1 MSIRVMVVD
10 DSAFMRKMITQI
22 LTSDPGIE
30 VAATARN
37 GADALKKLASIEV
50 DVITL
55 DVEMPVMNGLDTLRE
70 LMTVNPKPVIMLSSR
85 TRRGSEITFQAL
97 ALGAVDFVPKP
108 SGEISLDIDT
118 IAQELI
124 SKVKAAAGARV
135 VPYKP
140 APQPTKKP
148 APLPRPRTIQTTV
161 SRGMPADTVV
171 VIGSSTGGPKALEQ
185 VIASIPKDVPAGVL
199 IVQHMPQPF
208 TKSFAERLN
217 GIGELTVK
225 EAEEGDLVQ
234 TGIALLAPGSF
245 HMVVDQDK
253 RIRLNQDP
261 PVQFVR
267 PSINVTMASLPKV
280 FGSKIVGV
288 ILTGMGRDGADGM
301 GLIKE
306 AGGLTIAQDRLTSTI
321 YSMPKAVADEG
332 HADYILSLDRI
343 GESIVRL
350 VHAVQSH

>member
-1 MSIRVMVVD
+1 MSIRVLVVD

-30 VAATARN
+30 VTATARN
-37 GADALKKLASIEV
+37 GADALKKLTSTEV

-70 LMTVNPKPVIMLSSR
+70 LMAVNPKPVIMLSSR
-85 TRRGSEITFQAL
+85 TKRGSEITFQAL

-124 SKVKAAAGARV
+124 AKVKAAAGARV
-135 VPYKP
+135 VAYKSS
-140 APQPTKKP
+140 PQPEKTVTPPPPRKP
-148 APLPRPRTIQTTV
+148 VQTTV
-161 SRGMPADTVV
+161 PRGIAADTVV
-171 VIGSSTGGPKALEQ
+171 IIGSSTGGPKALEQ
-185 VIASIPKDVPAGVL
+185 VIASIPKDIPAGFL

-217 GIGELTVK
+217 GIGELAVK
-225 EAEEGDLVQ
+225 EAEEGDVVQ
-234 TGIALLAPGSF
+234 NGMALLAPGSF

-267 PSINVTMASLPKV
+267 PSIDVTMASLPEV
-280 FGSKIVGV
+280 FGSRIVGV

-301 GLIKE
+301 GLIKN

-343 GESIVRL
+343 GESIIRL
-350 VHAVQSH
+350 VHAIQSH

>member
-135 VPYKP
+135 LPYKP

-234 TGIALLAPGSF
+234 TGMALLAPGSF